1 MKSYFLFFIDQIIS
15 RKNNGWEIDYVKE
28 EFSGLDSIMILSI
41 QLTGKHM
48 LNLERSSILLSKKL
62 EEDSV
67 KKLYIDNETIQGT
80 YLAKDLFDTK
90 TGIIFLK
97 LVTKLMKMF

>member
-1 MKSYFLFFIDQIIS
+1 
-15 RKNNGWEIDYVKE
+15 
-28 EFSGLDSIMILSI
+28 MILSI

-62 EEDSV
+62 
-67 KKLYIDNETIQGT
+67 KKIQQKLYIDNETIQGT

-90 TGIIFLK
+90 TGIIFFEAGDEIDENVLNHLK
-97 LVTKLMKMF
+97 EKNRQDRDIKY